1 MRKPV
6 VGETLWML
14 NVGNAARGVPQTL
27 TPSKVTKVGK
37 KYFSVAEGWR
47 ETQFHLEDWREKSE
61 YSATCA
67 LYESEQAWKDEVESE
82 KLCREIGTAFQ
93 YGRNAK
99 ELSLPSIRAIHG
111 ILTSNPKVH
120 LREPGER
127 KVEPVVGTPNQKG
140 EA

>member
-14 NVGNAARGVPQTL
+14 NVGNAARDVPQTL

-37 KYFSVAEGWR
+37 KYFTVGEDWR

-61 YSATCA
+61 YSARYA
-67 LYESEQAWKDEVESE
+67 LYESEQAWKDEMESTR
-82 KLCREIGTAFQ
+82 LCREIGEAFQ

-99 ELSLPSIRAIHG
+99 GLSIPSLRAIHG
-111 ILTSNPKVH
+111 ILTSNPS
-120 LREPGER
+120 RQPPAACG
-127 KVEPVVGTPNQKG
+127 G
-140 EA
+140 